1 MTGRLDIAKDR
12 EEKKREELLYIK
24 QQSKWYLAIKLSL
37 ALVLLVAPSSLV
49 YMYGST
55 VAAFACTC
63 AKPKS
68 PEGALEQ
75 STAVF
80 AGKVTGIKINDS
92 RLAATFDV
100 DRTWKGISSEPVEVK
115 SSTQDTACGYFF
127 EEDKE
132 YLVYAHGETEL
143 DLNTS
148 SCGRTKPLET
158 ALADLV
164 VLGEGLEL
172 STATA
177 VPRAE
182 MWSYPAPF
190 LLIGIATTGA
200 AGVAILILMQR
211 WRRKR

>member
-1 MTGRLDIAKDR
+1 M
-12 EEKKREELLYIK
+12 
-24 QQSKWYLAIKLSL
+24 AIKLSL
-37 ALVLLVAPSSLV
+37 ALILLIATSSVV
-49 YMYGST
+49 YMYGNT
-55 VAAFACTC
+55 VVAFACTC
-63 AKPKS
+63 AKPKT

-100 DRTWKGISSEPVEVK
+100 DRTWKGISSEPIEVK
-115 SSTQDTACGYFF
+115 TSTQDTACGYFF

-132 YLVYAHGETEL
+132 YLVYAYGETGL
-143 DLNTS
+143 DLSTN

-164 VLGEGLEL
+164 VLGEGKEL
-172 STATA
+172 STAAA

-190 LLIGIATTGA
+190 LLIGITTTVA
-200 AGVAILILMQR
+200 AGVAILMLMLR